1 MSKPSLIE
9 RLRSPVAIA
18 VTVLLLVIVAG
29 AWLINVYIDAERQ
42 RDLLQWESRLALAA
56 DAKADA
62 VARLLADDRRD
73 LEELAGNASLQLYL
87 WQVVKSRQLP
97 EAAAEPAQQAY
108 LRNLLL
114 AAADRG
120 GYMPDAGSRIPANLS
135 QPASS
140 GLMLMD
146 ADLNSIVAT
155 SGMGALVGRLRGV
168 AERAVA
174 TPPQAVVDLVLD
186 GDDHALLVIAVPVST
201 VSGAFQTGGGPA
213 GVLLGVRAATQSLFP
228 ALNRGPS
235 FSEDNET
242 LLVTRSGDSVL
253 FLSPTREGANA
264 LRRSLPIDRPQA
276 DGELAEVSAVLAPD
290 RFVHL
295 DNYRGTSVLQVS
307 RRIRGLTTTGVAGS
321 QSTDRQANRPADRQE
336 WILAQ
341 QVSASE
347 AMSVANERRTF
358 LLATLSLLL
367 FSIVALIVAA
377 WRHGSSVRARQQAE
391 ELAIKAGK
399 LQRQTDLL
407 HTVTDNLDALTVL
420 VTREQDVVFTNQAT
434 ASAVGSTIGTL
445 LGSHLAA
452 VVGHSAAAVLDGL
465 SEQARRTRTAV
476 REVLPLTVGGA
487 LHSFKTSVIP
497 VERIGERRQL
507 VLLVLNDV
515 TEMKVAEQHHAD
527 LLRNLVTTLSSVVDL
542 HDPFSAHHASRM
554 AEVAQAVARELGLPD
569 AEQETLGLAA
579 TLANIGKIMLPSE
592 LLTKTEALT
601 DADRELLRKH
611 VDYSL
616 ELLKGLDFDGPVLD
630 VIAQKQE
637 LLDGTGYP
645 RGLGDA
651 AMTLSGRIL
660 AVANAFVAL
669 VSARAYRQ
677 GVSIDD
683 ALSQLL
689 KGADR
694 QYDRRVIAALFHVA
708 ANRRDWSTWASTP
721 G

>member
-29 AWLINVYIDAERQ
+29 AWLINVYVDAERQ

-120 GYMPDAGSRIPANLS
+120 GYLPDASSRIPANLS

-146 ADLNSIVAT
+146 ADLNSVVAT

-201 VSGAFQTGGGPA
+201 VSGALQTGGGPA

-321 QSTDRQANRPADRQE
+321 QSANRPE

-341 QVSASE
+341 QVSATE

-434 ASAVGSTIGTL
+434 ASAVGSTISTL

-708 ANRRDWSTWASTP
+708 ANRRDWSAWVEAP
-721 G
+721 